1 MKVHFCSSVLSGLF
15 QVAALSFSKSI
26 THSKRYDN
34 LSYSFHVKM
43 ISCGWFIS
51 SSIITGCA
59 GVHPFKVRQAK
70 LKRKI

>member
-1 MKVHFCSSVLSGLF
+1 VLSGLF
-15 QVAALSFSKSI
+15 QVSGESFSKSI
-26 THSKRYDN
+26 IHSKRYDN
-34 LSYSFHVKM
+34 FEYSFHVKM

-59 GVHPFKVRQAK
+59 GVHPFKVRHAK